1 MRSLFLFSFLSFL
14 LFSCQNITLEN
25 PLDPERQKL
34 NKMLEFVKVEGG
46 TFTMG
51 DNILGERYAYED
63 NYREHEVELSDFY
76 IQKTE
81 VTQELWEYVMGDN
94 PSNNKSSKDLPV
106 TNVSWEDCQKFIDSL
121 NIKTGKKYR
130 LPTEAEWEYA
140 ARGGKKRKG
149 YKYAGSDKL
158 DEVGWYLL
166 YEYKDDG
173 SGEDKRIEGNSKETV
188 HPVAQKKP
196 NELGIYDMSGNV
208 WEWCQDWYGPY
219 NNNTEKIKNP
229 QGPNSG
235 GLRVMRGGSWI
246 NDAEDCLVANRFS
259 WGPVNRCNFLGFRL
273 LSPVE

>member
-1 MRSLFLFSFLSFL
+1 MKKLFFLCSLFCLG
-14 LFSCQNITLEN
+14 CQNITIDN

-51 DNILGERYAYED
+51 DNLLGKKWGED
-63 NYREHEVELSDFY
+63 YYIEHEVELSDFY

-81 VTQELWEYVMGDN
+81 VTQKLWEYIMGNN
-94 PSNNKSSKDLPV
+94 PSENKSSDDLPV
-106 TNVSWEDCQKFIDSL
+106 TNVSWEDCQLFIDSL
-121 NIKTGKKYR
+121 NKKTGKKYR

-149 YKYAGSDKL
+149 YKFAGSDKL
-158 DEVGWYLL
+158 DEVGWYAG
-166 YEYKDDG
+166 EYKDDG
-173 SGEDKRIEGNSKETV
+173 SGKDKWIEGNSEKTV
-188 HPVAQKKP
+188 HPVAQKKS
-196 NELGIYDMSGNV
+196 NELGISDMSGNV

-219 NNNTEKIKNP
+219 NNKVEKIKNP

-235 GLRVMRGGSWI
+235 NFRVIRGGSWG
-246 NDAEDCLVANRFS
+246 NYAEYCLVARRNDWYPDGRIIN
-259 WGPVNRCNFLGFRL
+259 GGFRL